1 MFKYFFSIIIISNFL
16 LSFDPFE
23 RNKFFT
29 KNNYNQI
36 SDYYMGNDLLGLN
49 ELLPLNDSTLY
60 VGLI

>member
-16 LSFDPFE
+16 LAIDPFE

-36 SDYYMGNDLLGLN
+36 SDYYMGNEPLLGL
-49 ELLPLNDSTLY
+49 
-60 VGLI
+60 